1 MKILTQITSERLI
14 IRRFIP
20 DDINLFKRF
29 MQDNEATRYL
39 NFTDEQKSPEAITA
53 LFENTIAEY
62 DKETANCVLAIALA
76 ESNEYIGLL
85 GGKPLETE
93 GEFEI
98 FYNLLPEH
106 WGRGYAAEAVTA
118 FLNYMKAK
126 TPYNKAVAYIHLG
139 NTASIKLAERM
150 GMTDE
155 GEVIHDGHASKR
167 YTYPIV

>member
-1 MKILTQITSERLI
+1 MKTPTQIQSERLV
-14 IRRFIP
+14 IRRFIL
-20 DDINLFKRF
+20 DDVDSFKRF

-53 LFENTIAEY
+53 LFDRTIADY
-62 DKETANCVLAIALA
+62 NNETKSCILAIALA

-85 GGKPLETE
+85 GGQPLETE

-126 TPYNKAVAYIHLG
+126 TPYNKAVAYIHLS
-139 NTASIKLAERM
+139 NTASIKLAKRM

-155 GEVIHDGHASKR
+155 G
-167 YTYPIV
+167 